1 MFELCIFAVHL
12 LRYSNRNMLFNSFD
26 FAIFLPL
33 VFVLYWGIFN
43 RKNATLRN
51 GFLVVASYVFYG
63 FWDWRF
69 LSLIIISSLTDF
81 WNGGRLTA
89 IDQCSDISNVSTQRK
104 KRNWLLVSIITNLGL
119 LGFFKYFGF
128 FAESFAAMMSVF
140 GIVVSPMTLN
150 IILPVGISFYTFQT
164 LSYTI
169 DIYRGKTEATKSW
182 VQFFAF
188 VSFFP
193 QLMAGPIERATNFL
207 PQFADL
213 AKKPDYSVFR
223 NAMLLVAWGFFKKIM
238 IADRLAVLVDGAF
251 KNSAAADGLPMLLGI
266 IFFAFQLYLDFS
278 AYSDIAIGVARM
290 FGFELRRN
298 FKRPY
303 LSASFDEFWKRWHI
317 SLSSWFRDYVY
328 IPLGG
333 NRRGTRRTVINVLI
347 VFAVSGLWHGA
358 SWNFVIWGL
367 LNALFMILLDPI
379 LNSKTLNGGIV
390 TRFVKSG
397 FIFACWALSLAFF
410 RAQGLDAALECFR
423 HIGFVNTDSIIN
435 FGLNTRELT
444 LSFILLGILTIKGLV
459 WEKSETAVSAFFFKL
474 PAVLRWVFYIVF
486 VLSIIY
492 FGHYGNGNEHSFIYF
507 QF

>member
-1 MFELCIFAVHL
+1 
-12 LRYSNRNMLFNSFD
+12 MLFNSFA

-33 VFVLYWGIFN
+33 VFILYWGVFN
-43 RKNATLRN
+43 RKNVTLRN
-51 GFLVVASYVFYG
+51 GFLIVASYIFYAW
-63 FWDWRF
+63 WDWRF

-81 WNGGRLTA
+81 WIGGKMAA
-89 IDQCSDISNVSTQRK
+89 INHRENAMPEEQLAACRRK
-104 KRNWLLVSIITNLGL
+104 KRGWLLVSIITNLGL

-128 FAESFAAMMSVF
+128 FAESFAVMMSVF
-140 GIVVSPMTLN
+140 GITISPMTLN

-169 DIYRGKTEATKSW
+169 DIYRGKAEATKSW
-182 VQFFAF
+182 LQFFAF

-207 PQFADL
+207 PQFKNL

-251 KNSAAADGLPMLLGI
+251 KNPATADGLPMLLGI
-266 IFFAFQLYLDFS
+266 VFFAFQLYLDFS

-290 FGFELRRN
+290 LGFELRRN

-303 LSASFDEFWKRWHI
+303 LSVSFDEFWKRWHI

-333 NRRGTRRTVINVLI
+333 NRRGTRRTVINVLF

-367 LNALFMILLDPI
+367 FNALFMILLDPV
-379 LNSKTLNGGIV
+379 LNSKTLKHGV
-390 TRFVKSG
+390 VARYLKSG
-397 FIFACWALSLAFF
+397 FIFACWTLSLAFF
-410 RAQGLDAALECFR
+410 RAQGFDAALDCFR
-423 HIGFVNTDSIIN
+423 HIGFSHSDSIVN
-435 FGLNTRELT
+435 FGLNARELS
-444 LSFILLGILTIKGLV
+444 LSFILLGILAVKGLV
-459 WEKSETAVSAFFFKL
+459 WEKSETAVSAFFYRM
-474 PAVLRWVFYIVF
+474 PSVMRWIFYIVF
-486 VLSIIY
+486 VLSIVY